1 MDRLSVWDDEKVLE
15 IDSGDVC
22 KTMWMCL
29 IPLNS
34 TFKVI
39 KIVNFIFYVYFAIIK
54 NKIHLQVGFDLGSV
68 IFRSKIVEDD
78 LTYN

>member
-1 MDRLSVWDDEKVLE
+1 
-15 IDSGDVC
+15 
-22 KTMWMCL
+22 MCL

-54 NKIHLQVGFDLGSV
+54 NKRHLQVGFDLGSV